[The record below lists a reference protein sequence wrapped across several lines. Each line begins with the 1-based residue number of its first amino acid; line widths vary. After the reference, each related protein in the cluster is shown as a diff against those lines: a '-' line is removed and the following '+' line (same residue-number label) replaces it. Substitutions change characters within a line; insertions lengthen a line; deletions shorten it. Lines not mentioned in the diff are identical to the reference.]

1 MSDFV
6 RTSPGRNP
14 DDRDACAVDLVA
26 DETRPAVRIL
36 MRGALPA
43 TLRHSGRVWVAT
55 GELHDAGDRRPIA
68 VYRPQT
74 RPLLFDGVASRRWLP
89 KSR

>member
-14 DDRDACAVDLVA
+14 DDRDARAVDLVA
-26 DETRPAVRIL
+26 DQTRPAVRIL
-36 MRGALPA
+36 IRGALPA
-43 TLRHSGRVWVAT
+43 ALEHGGRVWIAT
-55 GELHDAGDRRPIA
+55 SEFHDAGDRRPIA

-74 RPLLFDGVASRRWLP
+74 
-89 KSR
+89 

>member
-14 DDRDACAVDLVA
+14 DDRDARGVDLVDDDA
-26 DETRPAVRIL
+26 RPSVRIL
-36 MRGALPA
+36 VRGALPSV
-43 TLRHSGRVWVAT
+43 LEHGGRIWVAT
-55 GELHDAGDRRPIA
+55 GDTHDGAGGPPIA

-74 RPLLFDGVASRRWLP
+74 
-89 KSR
+89 

>member
-14 DDRDACAVDLVA
+14 DDRDARAVDLVA

-36 MRGALPA
+36 IRGALPA
-43 TLRHSGRVWVAT
+43 TLEHGGRVWIAT
-55 GELHDAGDRRPIA
+55 GELHDAGDQRPIA

-74 RPLLFDGVASRRWLP
+74 
-89 KSR
+89 

>member
-14 DDRDACAVDLVA
+14 DDRDAHGVDLV
-26 DETRPAVRIL
+26 DDDTHPPVRIL
-36 MRGALPA
+36 VRGILPA
-43 TLRHSGRVWVAT
+43 VLEHGGRVWAAT
-55 GELHDAGDRRPIA
+55 GETHDGAGGPPIA

-74 RPLLFDGVASRRWLP
+74 
-89 KSR
+89 

>member
-14 DDRDACAVDLVA
+14 DDRDAHGVDLVA
-26 DETRPAVRIL
+26 DDSRSPIRILVRGILPAVL
-36 MRGALPA
+36 E
-43 TLRHSGRVWVAT
+43 HDGRVWVAT
-55 GELHDAGDRRPIA
+55 GEKHDGAGGPPIS

-74 RPLLFDGVASRRWLP
+74 
-89 KSR
+89 